1 MSNYRKL
8 IVAFVGLGLML
19 AHRHWGFDLTGLEP
33 QITDAVIAALTAFG
47 VWRFPNSP
55 TRDAVLRAPALTV
68 ILAAGLALLMLSGCV
83 GTTETKATNTVA
95 IACDSYATLLEG
107 LTPYKAEMSEAQI
120 ARVDATNLLV
130 DPVCLPGSVIDPATG
145 VQTVREGIGLLRN
158 LREVL

>member
-8 IVAFVGLGLML
+8 IAAIISMALLIVNQK
-19 AHRHWGFDLTGLEP
+19 WGYDLTGFETEIVNL
-33 QITDAVIAALTAFG
+33 VILAIGSFA
-47 VWRFPNSP
+47 VWRFPNTPSQD
-55 TRDAVLRAPALTV
+55 TVLRAPALSV
-68 ILAAGLALLMLSGCV
+68 ILAAGLALLLMGCA
-83 GTTETKATNTVA
+83 GTSETKATNAVA